1 MLDSNLLSDLS
12 FIAGPALLTNASTVL
27 LLGATNR
34 YGLALDRARK
44 LAAEIS
50 DAAEFHRPLAPASSL
65 QLATAERRV
74 VLLLRSMAVLYV
86 AVAGFGLGTLSF
98 LLGIGFGHRVAPGGG
113 GLAAAAL
120 LLTTLTGVCCL
131 VTGAATLAWES
142 RLSYALLSRE
152 AQTMLARSRE
162 TPVPATSDR

>member
-1 MLDSNLLSDLS
+1 MFDSNLLSDLS

-50 DAAEFHRPLAPASSL
+50 DATEFHRPLAPSSSL
-65 QLATAERRV
+65 QLATAEQRV
-74 VLLLRSMAVLYV
+74 VLLLRSMALLYV

-98 LLGIGFGHRVAPGGG
+98 LLGVGLGQHVVPGGDG
-113 GLAAAAL
+113 VATISL
-120 LLTTLTGVCCL
+120 LVTTLAGVCCL
-131 VTGAATLAWES
+131 VAGAGTLAWES

-152 AQTMLARSRE
+152 ADIMLARSRDM
-162 TPVPATSDR
+162 PKPATLDL